1 MTAFIGRRK
10 FITLLGGAAAAWP
23 LAVRAQRA
31 GTLPTIGF
39 LGSASPSTQASRAAA
54 FVQRLRE
61 LGWIENRTVAIEY
74 RWAEGRSERFRE
86 IAAEFVRLKVNIIIT
101 SGNAA
106 VIAAKQATSD
116 IPIVFA
122 SAADPVE
129 GGLVTS
135 LARPGGNVTGLSGQA
150 TDYAGKRLELLREI
164 VPSLRRVA
172 IAANTNIVASLLQ
185 VHEIGKSARTLG
197 LEAPLVE
204 IRQGEDIAPAI
215 AAIKDR
221 ADALFIVADPLM
233 VTNRVR
239 TNTLAQGVGLPTIYN
254 FREFVEAGGLISYG
268 PDFPDLWR
276 RSADYVDKILRG
288 ARAVDL
294 PVQQPTKFD
303 LVINLKTAKALGIT
317 VPPSLLARADEV
329 IE

>member
-1 MTAFIGRRK
+1 
-10 FITLLGGAAAAWP
+10 
-23 LAVRAQRA
+23 
-31 GTLPTIGF
+31 
-39 LGSASPSTQASRAAA
+39 
-54 FVQRLRE
+54 
-61 LGWIENRTVAIEY
+61 
-74 RWAEGRSERFRE
+74 
-86 IAAEFVRLKVNIIIT
+86 
-101 SGNAA
+101 
-106 VIAAKQATSD
+106 
-116 IPIVFA
+116 
-122 SAADPVE
+122 
-129 GGLVTS
+129 
-135 LARPGGNVTGLSGQA
+135 
-150 TDYAGKRLELLREI
+150 